1 MTSVNHVAAGDAA
14 NVAIRGVFRVD
25 KFIVPAASLDAFVTR
40 LRHLHDILSDLPGL
54 LQRHILTQ
62 VDGPA
67 EFNVV
72 TFLEWS
78 DQAAM
83 TAAHAV
89 VQQRFADEGF
99 DPRKMVADLG
109 VRADQGFYR
118 KA

>member
-1 MTSVNHVAAGDAA
+1 MTSAIHTASADAVHAAAGA
-14 NVAIRGVFRVD
+14 VFRVD
-25 KFIVPAASLDAFVTR
+25 KFIVPAASLYAFIAR
-40 LRHLHDILSDLPGL
+40 LRHVHDILSDLPGL

-78 DQAAM
+78 DRAAM
-83 TAAHAV
+83 MAAQTLL
-89 VQQRFADEGF
+89 QQRFAEDGF
-99 DPRKMVADLG
+99 DPKKMVAELG